1 MFVNGNDH
9 NNTKMMVKKHF
20 IHNDFALENDTASE
34 LYHNY
39 SAHQAI
45 IDFHCHL
52 DPKAIAEDYKYD
64 NLGDMWLGGDH
75 YKWRAMR
82 INGINEKFI
91 TGDSTDKEKFM
102 KWAQTVPN
110 TVANPLYHWTHL
122 ELARCF
128 NINELLSP
136 ATAEKIYNDTA
147 EMLKS
152 PEFSTKNFIKR
163 MNVEMIGTTDDP
175 ADSLEYHQKLID
187 DGFEVKVL
195 PSFRADAVLKTENA
209 ASFISYIEKLG
220 KVANISIST
229 YAQLISALDSRHAF
243 FHSMGARISDSG
255 PDRFF
260 YAPYTDAEV
269 SGIFTK
275 LMEGKTI
282 TTEEKEKYNTAV
294 MATLAQMNHK
304 RGWTQQFHVGALRNN
319 NTRMF
324 NVLGADTGFD
334 SINDPQPAKKMSQF
348 LNLLDSTNQLA
359 QTILYNLN
367 PADNQMLLTMC
378 GNFVDGTSASKVT
391 YGAAWW
397 FLDQKSGM
405 ERHLEDYSSLSLLS
419 RFVGMVTDSRSFLSY
434 PRHEYF
440 RRIVCNY
447 VGKEVERG
455 LIPNDK
461 DILKNLIEGIS
472 YKNAK
477 TYFNL

>member
-1 MFVNGNDH
+1 MNNKTFINDDFV
-9 NNTKMMVKKHF
+9 
-20 IHNDFALENDTASE
+20 LENDTAHQ
-34 LYHNY
+34 LYHKY
-39 SAHQAI
+39 SVNKPI

-52 DPKAIAEDYKYD
+52 DPKAIAEDYQYN
-64 NLGDMWLGGDH
+64 NLGNMWLGGDH

-82 INGINEKFI
+82 INGVDEKFI
-91 TGDSTDKEKFM
+91 TGKSTDKEKFM
-102 KWAQTVPN
+102 KWAETVPY

-136 ATAEKIYNDTA
+136 KTAEKIYHDTE

-152 PEFSTKNFIKR
+152 SEFSTKNFIKR

-195 PSFRADAVLKTENA
+195 PSFRADNVLKVDDS
-209 ASFISYIEKLG
+209 ASFVAYIEKLG
-220 KVANISIST
+220 KAADISISSYT
-229 YAQLISALDSRHAF
+229 ELINALDSRHAF

-260 YAPYTDAEV
+260 FAPFTKEEV
-269 SGIFTK
+269 SAIFIK
-275 LMEGKTI
+275 LMDGKSI
-282 TTEEKEKYNTAV
+282 SLDEKEKYCTAV
-294 MATLAQMNHK
+294 MAELAYMNHK
-304 RGWTQQFHVGALRNN
+304 RAWVQQYHVGALRNN
-319 NTRMF
+319 NIRMY
-324 NVLGADTGFD
+324 NKLGADTGFD
-334 SINDPQPAKKMSQF
+334 SIHDSQPSLKMSQF
-348 LNLLDSTNQLA
+348 LNFLDSSDQLA
-359 QTILYNLN
+359 KTILYNLN

-378 GNFVDGTSASKVT
+378 GNFVDGTTASKVT

-397 FLDQKSGM
+397 FLDQKTGM
-405 ERHLEDYSSLSLLS
+405 ERHLEDLSALSLLS

-447 VGKEVERG
+447 VGKEVEKG
-455 LIPNDK
+455 LIPD
-461 DILKNLIEGIS
+461 DEDLLKTLIEGVS
-472 YKNAK
+472 YNNAK
-477 TYFNL
+477 EYFNF